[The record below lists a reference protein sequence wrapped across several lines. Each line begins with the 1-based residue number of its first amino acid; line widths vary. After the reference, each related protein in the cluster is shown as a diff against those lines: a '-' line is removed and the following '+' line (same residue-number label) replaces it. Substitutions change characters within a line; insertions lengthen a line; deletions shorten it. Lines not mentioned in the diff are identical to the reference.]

1 MIIADR
7 KYKSTKNLIHYL
19 VRAAGYGAN
28 FLLNIGP
35 MPDGEI
41 QPEFTERLA
50 AMGTWLNENG
60 ETIYGTKGGF
70 MKPQPWGAVTEKGN
84 KVFIHLLDP
93 PQEKLM
99 LKIPYKVKSARL
111 YKGTGTVKYQ
121 ALSDLY
127 VVLDIKDIPKKEFDT
142 IIELEIT
149 K

>member
-1 MIIADR
+1 
-7 KYKSTKNLIHYL
+7 
-19 VRAAGYGAN
+19 
-28 FLLNIGP
+28 

-70 MKPQPWGAVTEKGN
+70 IKPQPWDAVTEKGN
-84 KVFIHLLDP
+84 KVFIQLLEP

-111 YKGTGTVKYQ
+111 YKGTGNVKYQ
-121 ALSDLY
+121 TLSDQY
-127 VVLDIKDIPKKEFDT
+127 VVLEIKDVPKKEFDT